1 MTIVEDNQITSTE
14 ASFIDPLDVM
24 LAEQLLI
31 IICPRAI
38 GFWIAPAIQDVATLT

>member
-1 MTIVEDNQITSTE
+1 MSIVVDTQITSTE
-14 ASFIDPLDVM
+14 ASFVDPLNVV